1 MALKKTAEPTAT
13 TLRIGNIDI
22 ELGRKYI
29 LDHKF
34 DGSAPDGL
42 KKIEATRLPFERN
55 SISDCVWY
63 DEMKGLY
70 DTGFYPESMCLSQY
84 KPEEREELV
93 KAYNKFIKVP
103 YESLSNKTLTA
114 NSDNPF
120 YKDYKFE
127 LYVNKEFDTTNPLD
141 LFDLFNAILQTRVC
155 AKDERNP
162 FYNSDAQ
169 FNLSNPSEVKNKA
182 KDKVKKRRQAFEKLT
197 TMADANRDKLD
208 LVLEYIGRDN
218 PAKVDTDDLK
228 DIYFEIIHDKA
239 TGMDFVDRFLESSS
253 KYDSE
258 AGKEEMEF
266 FAGAKRLLKASKI
279 KKDKSGFKTVN
290 GEQFLGITLQDV
302 ATKCM
307 NKDSIQYKTVLELI
321 DELPE

>member
-1 MALKKTAEPTAT
+1 MPVVKKTTEPKV
-13 TLRIGNIDI
+13 LKIGNISI
-22 ELGRKYI
+22 EIGRKYI

-34 DGSAPDGL
+34 DGSAPNGL

-63 DEMKGLY
+63 DETQRLY
-70 DTGFYPESMCLSQY
+70 DTGFYPQSFCLSQY
-84 KPEEREELV
+84 PISERDELV
-93 KAYNKFIKVP
+93 KAYIKEIKEP
-103 YESLSNKTLTA
+103 YERIVNSKLDADSN
-114 NSDNPF
+114 SEF
-120 YKDYKFE
+120 YKNYKFE
-127 LYVNKEFDTTNPLD
+127 LYVNKEFDTTNPVD

-162 FYNSDAQ
+162 FYNSEAQ

-218 PAKVDTDDLK
+218 PAKVETDDLK
-228 DIYFEIIHDKA
+228 DIYFEIIHDKV
-239 TGMDFVDRFLESSS
+239 TGMDFVDRFLEASS
-253 KYDSE
+253 KYDSD

-266 FAGAKRLLKASKI
+266 YAGAKRLLKASLI
-279 KKDKSGFKTVN
+279 KKDKSGFKTAN

-307 NKDSIQYKTVLELI
+307 NKDSVQYKTVLELL

>member
-1 MALKKTAEPTAT
+1 MALKKTEEPKKTQIK
-13 TLRIGNIDI
+13 IGNITI
-22 ELGRKYI
+22 EIGKRYI

-42 KKIEATRLPFERN
+42 KKIEATRLPFDRN

-63 DEMKGLY
+63 DETQRLY
-70 DTGFYPESMCLSQY
+70 DTGFYPQSYCLSQY
-84 KPEEREELV
+84 TPSEREELV
-93 KAYNKFIKVP
+93 KVYNKQIREP
-103 YESLSNKTLTA
+103 YEKTVNVNLDSSSK
-114 NSDNPF
+114 NEF

-182 KDKVKKRRQAFEKLT
+182 KDKVKKRRQALEKFV
-197 TMADANRDKLD
+197 TMVDNHRDKLN

-218 PAKVDTDDLK
+218 PEKIDNDDLK
-228 DIYFEIIHDKA
+228 DIYFEIVHDKN
-239 TGMDFVDRFLESSS
+239 TGMDFVDRFTEASS
-253 KYDSE
+253 KYDTES
-258 AGKEEMEF
+258 GKEEMEF
-266 FAGAKRLLKASKI
+266 YAGVKRLLKASLI
-279 KKDKSGFKTVN
+279 KKDKSGFKTAN
-290 GEQFLGITLQDV
+290 GDQFLGITLQDV

-307 NKDSIQYKTVLELI
+307 NKDSIQYKTVLELL